1 MKHPIVRDL
10 RDESGIAL
18 LIAVMLMLMV
28 SAVALSA
35 LDRARQE
42 NLGSTAGRRK
52 VATLIAADAG
62 LRLVE
67 NQLLNGTGPT
77 PDTAP
82 ISDTAFISFGNG
94 LATSFRTGEIGSS
107 AALPIL
113 KVGSTVKEGGQL
125 NVGGAGTFSY
135 GVYRAGVVASDPGGA
150 SVQLNAQWVVLEGG
164 AAY

>member
-18 LIAVMLMLMV
+18 LVAVMLMLMV

-67 NQLLNGTGPT
+67 EQLINGAGST

-82 ISDTAFISFGNG
+82 IADTAFISFGNG

-150 SVQLNAQWVVLEGG
+150 SVQLNAQWVVLDGSAG
-164 AAY
+164 Y